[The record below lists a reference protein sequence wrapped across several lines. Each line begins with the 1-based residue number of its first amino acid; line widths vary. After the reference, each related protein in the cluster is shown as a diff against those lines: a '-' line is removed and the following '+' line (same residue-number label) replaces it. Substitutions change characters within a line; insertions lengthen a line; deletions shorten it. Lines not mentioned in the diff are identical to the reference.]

1 MTALAR
7 LNGMDSRAWS
17 TATWSAV
24 LLTQLVLAL
33 IITISWLLGKQFPGT
48 PGFGLF
54 LVSAA
59 ALLPLCVV
67 SSGLLIRS
75 ASSRAHGLAVSIV
88 GSYAVV
94 LVGGTAY
101 GVWISGW

>member
-7 LNGMDSRAWS
+7 LNALDSRAWS
-17 TATWSAV
+17 TATWSAP
-24 LLTQLVLAL
+24 LMTQFVLAL
-33 IITISWLLGKQFPGT
+33 IVVISWLLGMQFPGT
-48 PGFGLF
+48 PGFVLF
-54 LVSAA
+54 LVGAA
-59 ALLPLCVV
+59 AILPLCVV

-94 LVGGTAY
+94 LVGGAVY
-101 GVWISGW
+101 GVWIIGW